1 MSTPRSLEMPDHVRS
16 ATVQTAR
23 GSFAIL
29 EAKPCRG
36 VSDRRPALLV
46 PGFTG
51 SKEDFLAILEPLAS
65 AGRHVYAIDQRG
77 QYQSPDA
84 PDRSGYAPAE
94 LAADLLAIA
103 DAVSP
108 DGDGVHLVGHSMGGL
123 IAREAVLARAAAF
136 LSLTLLG
143 SGPAALGGQRAATL
157 TELLSVLDPSR
168 GAQADDRAQL
178 ADMVRQ
184 IWHDQL
190 EPQARADGTDDHIIA
205 FLRERTL
212 RTCPI
217 HYIVIARYLLDCA
230 DRTDELAKAAATA
243 RLSTMVVYGEN
254 DDAWPTAEQ
263 DQMAKRL
270 GAERACIPGAAHSP
284 AVEAPVTTAS
294 ILTQFW
300 NAAERRQ
307 PTVHSCGRTS
317 TQRLSVL
324 SPIKRAERLGDP
336 LVDA

>member
-77 QYQSPDA
+77 QYQSPHA
-84 PDRSGYAPAE
+84 ADRSGYAPQE
-94 LAADLLAIA
+94 LASDVLAIA
-103 DAVSP
+103 DAVAP
-108 DGDGVHLVGHSMGGL
+108 DADGVHLVGHSMGGL
-123 IAREAVLARAAAF
+123 IAREAVLTRAAAF

-143 SGPAALGGQRAATL
+143 SGPGELGGQRAATL
-157 TELLSVLDPSR
+157 TELLSVLDPSN
-168 GAQADDRAQL
+168 GEVPDDRAQL
-178 ADMVRQ
+178 ADIVRQ

-190 EPQARADGTDDHIIA
+190 EPQARADGTDDHVIA

-212 RTCPI
+212 RTCSI
-217 HYIVIARYLLDCA
+217 HYIVIARYLLNCA
-230 DRTDELAKAAATA
+230 DQTDDLAKAAATA
-243 RLSTMVVYGEN
+243 NLSTMVIYGEN

-263 DQMAKRL
+263 DQMARRL

-307 PTVHSCGRTS
+307 PTVHSCGRRHHATS
-317 TQRLSVL
+317 VSDQV
-324 SPIKRAERLGDP
+324 G
-336 LVDA
+336 

>member
-23 GSFAIL
+23 GSFAVL

-51 SKEDFLAILEPLAS
+51 SKEDFLSILEPLAS

-77 QYQSPDA
+77 QYQTPHA
-84 PDRSGYAPAE
+84 ADRSGYSPAE

-108 DGDGVHLVGHSMGGL
+108 DADGVHLVGHSMGGL
-123 IAREAVLARAAAF
+123 VAREAVLMRAASF

-143 SGPAALGGQRAATL
+143 SGPSAIGGQRAATL
-157 TELLSVLDPSR
+157 TELLSVLDPSD
-168 GAQADDRAQL
+168 GALPDDRAQL
-178 ADMVRQ
+178 TEMVRY

-190 EPQARADGTDDHIIA
+190 EPQARADGTDEHIIA

-217 HYIVIARYLLDCA
+217 HYIVIARYLLECA
-230 DRTDELAKAAATA
+230 DLTDDLAKAAATA
-243 RLSTMVVYGEN
+243 RLPTMVVYGEN
-254 DDAWPTAEQ
+254 DDAWPTTEQ
-263 DQMAKRL
+263 DQMARRL

-284 AVEAPVTTAS
+284 AVEAPVTTAT

-307 PTVHSCGRTS
+307 PTVHSCGRAKHATTAS
-317 TQRLSVL
+317 TVADQVS
-324 SPIKRAERLGDP
+324 
-336 LVDA
+336 

>member
-16 ATVQTAR
+16 ATLQTAR
-23 GSFAIL
+23 GTFAVL
-29 EAKPCRG
+29 EAQPCRG
-36 VSDRRPALLV
+36 VSYRRPAILV

-77 QYQSPDA
+77 QFQSPHAADRAGYSA
-84 PDRSGYAPAE
+84 PQ
-94 LAADLLAIA
+94 LAADVLAIA
-103 DAVSP
+103 DAVAP
-108 DGDGVHLVGHSMGGL
+108 DADGMHLVGHSMGGL
-123 IAREAVLARAAAF
+123 IAREAVLTRAASF

-143 SGPAALGGQRAATL
+143 SGPGALGGQRAATL
-157 TELLSVLDPSR
+157 TELLSVLDQGDGDSTE
-168 GAQADDRAQL
+168 DRVRL
-178 ADMVRQ
+178 AGLVRL
-184 IWHDQL
+184 IWRDQL

-217 HYIVIARYLLDCA
+217 HYIAIARYLLTCA
-230 DRTDELAKAAATA
+230 DRTDELADAAAIA
-243 RLSTMVVYGEN
+243 NLSTMVVYGEN
-254 DDAWPTAEQ
+254 DDAWPTEEQ

-284 AVEAPVTTAS
+284 AVEAPVTTSS

-307 PTVHSCGRTS
+307 PTIHSCGRS
-317 TQRLSVL
+317 R
-324 SPIKRAERLGDP
+324 RA
-336 LVDA
+336 AS

>member
-23 GSFAIL
+23 GSFAVL

-36 VSDRRPALLV
+36 VSYRSPALLV

-77 QYQSPDA
+77 QFQSPHA
-84 PDRSGYAPAE
+84 ADRSGYAPSE
-94 LAADLLAIA
+94 LAADVLAIA

-108 DGDGVHLVGHSMGGL
+108 DAEGVHLVGHSMGGL
-123 IAREAVLARAAAF
+123 IGREAVLARAASF

-143 SGPAALGGQRAATL
+143 SGPGAIGGQRAATL
-157 TELLSVLDPSR
+157 TELLSVLDP
-168 GAQADDRAQL
+168 GNGEIPDDRAQL
-178 ADMVRQ
+178 ADMVRY

-190 EPQARADGTDDHIIA
+190 EPQARADGTDDHVIA

-230 DRTDELAKAAATA
+230 DRTDELATAADAA
-243 RLSTMVVYGEN
+243 CLPTMVVYGEN
-254 DDAWPTAEQ
+254 DDAWPTSEQ
-263 DQMAKRL
+263 DQMARRL

-300 NAAERRQ
+300 NDAERRQ
-307 PTVHSCGRTS
+307 PTVHSCGRTKNATTIS
-317 TQRLSVL
+317 AVAHQ
-324 SPIKRAERLGDP
+324 AG
-336 LVDA
+336 